1 MKKILTFG
9 LFVSFLSMGLVGCQQ
24 SKACPTEDK
33 IKTGV
38 KELIP
43 QEFRVES
50 VQALKDIPG
59 LCEVVIKVGV
69 QPIVFYTDKEMKYVL
84 AGNLI
89 SLADRKN
96 ITRERQQ
103 EFMKVGQDLLN
114 ELEKHKDFAFGK
126 VGSEKYIYMLTDPDC
141 PFCKRSEPIV
151 EKWADEKGVEV
162 RVILFPLPIHPQAFG
177 KSVALV
183 CDKKGWE
190 EYKSGYSSNNQ
201 CEDGKKK
208 IESNLQLAG
217 RYGINGTPTFI
228 GMNGIIHVGLPTE
241 QDLDKLIQ

>member
-1 MKKILTFG
+1 MRKSLAFG
-9 LFVSFLSMGLVGCQQ
+9 LLAGFLLACQQ
-24 SKACPTEDK
+24 NTACPTQEK

-43 QEFRVES
+43 QEFKVES
-50 VQALKDIPG
+50 VQTLKDIPG
-59 LCEVVIKVGV
+59 LCEVVIKVGA
-69 QPIVFYTDKEMKYVL
+69 QPLVFYTDKEMKYVM

-89 SLADRKN
+89 SLADKKN

-103 EFMKVGQDLLN
+103 EFMKVSQDLLK

-126 VGSEKYIYMLTDPDC
+126 VGSQKYIYLWTDPDC

-151 EKWADEKGVEV
+151 EKWAIEKGVEV

-190 EYKSGYSSNNQ
+190 EYKSGYNSNNQ

-208 IESNLQLAG
+208 IENNLKLAEK
-217 RYGINGTPTFI
+217 YGINGTPTFI
-228 GMNGIIHVGLPTE
+228 GMNGKTHAGVPTV
-241 QDLDKLIQ
+241 QDLDRLIQ